1 MIVNPPSQPS
11 DQPSA
16 SIFLDYGVDGEKCHD
31 QEIRLC
37 KRGMDFKSRWQFD
50 LGAELAV
57 ALTYHDAHGVLQRAN
72 LHGTIVGCEKRCT
85 GCFQVTLLFVDLPE
99 PLLPVVEEIS
109 NRLKSRISDSVA
121 EKE

>member
-50 LGAELAV
+50 MGAELAV

-72 LHGTIVGCEKRCT
+72 LHGTIVGCEKKVHRLFPGHFTFRGSPRTTSPRCRRN
-85 GCFQVTLLFVDLPE
+85 F
-99 PLLPVVEEIS
+99 
-109 NRLKSRISDSVA
+109 KSS
-121 EKE
+121 